1 MMRDFLLP
9 SPAYLKPIT
18 AQQKSVMEEFHYGNR
33 IPFSGEV
40 HDELFGIRVETDL
53 AVVFPE

>member
-1 MMRDFLLP
+1 MRDFLLP